1 MRVMFIQGGSRW
13 KFDDKGNVYTDAN
26 FNDEIWDRYR
36 KYGNELVVVLRRETT
51 VYSQYDA
58 MQKFNLFNKEL
69 SGFIS
74 LPDIYNPL
82 TNYFNPQIHQEI
94 EKTIRREVEL
104 ADRIIIR
111 SIGTIYTNIA
121 LKWARRL
128 NKKYLVEETGFS
140 FEALWY
146 HSFHGK
152 FVALQN
158 EYSTRRLMKDVP
170 LAIYVTNEALQKRYP
185 CKGKSIGCSDVQVI
199 TNDEDYLDRIKRIN
213 SKKSKIV
220 FGTAAFLDVGWKGQK
235 YVIEAISELKKKGI
249 TEIEYQMIGSGT
261 GNDLKRII
269 TKLGVDDQVKIIGAL
284 PHSEVY
290 DWLKTI
296 DVYIQPSFMEGLCRS
311 IVEAMSK
318 ACPVICSDVGGNY
331 ELVDKN
337 CMFTKGKVDEILTK
351 IEMMLDTNVQ
361 RDKAKKNFD
370 KAKEY
375 NKNILDAKREQF
387 YKEFLKGEEN

>member
-1 MRVMFIQGGSRW
+1 M
-13 KFDDKGNVYTDAN
+13 
-26 FNDEIWDRYR
+26 
-36 KYGNELVVVLRRETT
+36 
-51 VYSQYDA
+51 
-58 MQKFNLFNKEL
+58 
-69 SGFIS
+69 
-74 LPDIYNPL
+74 
-82 TNYFNPQIHQEI
+82 
-94 EKTIRREVEL
+94 

-337 CMFTKGKVDEILTK
+337 CMFTKGKVDEISTK